1 MQKWQRL
8 QSETV
13 YDSPHFRVKKDLVEL
28 PDGSRKEWTYWD
40 SLDSAMLLAMTEDK
54 KLVMIRQYRYMADDE
69 VIEFPSGKVEGQE
82 TVEEC
87 ARREFEE
94 ETGYAAK
101 GKLIKLGSF
110 FETYGQLNRRIHFF
124 FAADVRRS
132 AQHLDTKEKG
142 FEDIKVEMVAF
153 DDAVRMAKENKIV
166 AMGSA
171 LAILLL
177 REKLAEK

>member
-1 MQKWQRL
+1 M
-8 QSETV
+8 
-13 YDSPHFRVKKDLVEL
+13 
-28 PDGSRKEWTYWD
+28 
-40 SLDSAMLLAMTEDK
+40 AMTEDK

-69 VIEFPSGKVEGQE
+69 VIEFPSGKIEGQE
-82 TVEEC
+82 TIEEC

-94 ETGYAAK
+94 ETGYAAE
-101 GKLIKLGSF
+101 GELIKLGSF

-124 FAADVRRS
+124 FTADIRKS
-132 AQHLDTKEKG
+132 AQRLDAKEKG
-142 FEDIKVEMVAF
+142 FEDIKVEMIAF
-153 DDAVRMAKENKIV
+153 DDAVRMAKENKII